1 MMEKERKVRI
11 PVEVDDDG
19 FMINEDRL
27 DESLHRRIDEL
38 ANEKVAKSS
47 THLRTTLAALL
58 SLFVLGMIVILA
70 LRGAVILSF
79 ILILAVLFNAGG
91 VAAWIEGKKDEG

>member
-1 MMEKERKVRI
+1 MEKERRIRI
-11 PVEVDDDG
+11 PVEVDDEG
-19 FMINEDRL
+19 FTIDEKRL

-38 ANEKVAKSS
+38 ANEKVAKKKSG
-47 THLRTTLAALL
+47 LRVTMASIL

-79 ILILAVLFNAGG
+79 ILILAVIFNAGG
-91 VAAWIEGKKDEG
+91 VAAWIEGKTDEK